1 MTSPAMGA
9 TPTFPRFIDTLS
21 QRQTPAL
28 LWYSVPGERIELSGR
43 VLNNWVAKTANLL
56 VDECDLEANQLVT
69 LPKRLHW
76 RSLILALAA
85 LRVGAEITFDGERSA
100 QVFAT
105 FEPAECAAADAE
117 HTLVLAS
124 EPLAPRFNGK
134 LPAEALDYAAE
145 VRSHPDVYMGF
156 SEPDP
161 QEKAWEGT
169 SYRELML
176 ALKEQAQN
184 LNSQLGQEVAAL
196 CLQSRDL
203 AADSLAQA
211 LVALSAGYAVLILDP
226 HIEWDQE
233 RVSRVWG
240 DERAQLYPAQQQA
253 GNRS

>member
-1 MTSPAMGA
+1 MTSADMGA
-9 TPTFPRFIDTLS
+9 RPTFPRFIDTLS

-56 VDECDLEANQLVT
+56 VDECDLEANQLLA

-100 QVFAT
+100 QVFAA
-105 FEPAECAAADAE
+105 FDPAECAKADAE
-117 HTLVLAS
+117 HRLVLAS
-124 EPLAPRFNGK
+124 EPLAPRFNGE
-134 LPAEALDYAAE
+134 LPVWTLDYAAE
-145 VRSHPDVYMGF
+145 VRLHPDVYMGF
-156 SEPDP
+156 PEPDP

-176 ALKEQAQN
+176 ALEERVLILDSK
-184 LNSQLGQEVAAL
+184 LGQETAAL

-203 AADSLAQA
+203 TTGSLTQA

-233 RVSRVWG
+233 RISRVLG
-240 DERAQLYPAQQQA
+240 DERAQLYPAQ
-253 GNRS
+253 